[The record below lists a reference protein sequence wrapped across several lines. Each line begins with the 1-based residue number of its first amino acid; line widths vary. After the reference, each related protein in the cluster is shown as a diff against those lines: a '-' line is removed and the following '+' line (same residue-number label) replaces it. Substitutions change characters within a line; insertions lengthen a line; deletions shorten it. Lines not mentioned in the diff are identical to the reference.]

1 MAAATATATEEHD
14 KVEPLLERR
23 EIGHII
29 IEKRIHRMHHE
40 IEEIEKATGT
50 KIQMRMRPIIGKFHY
65 YYTSKNTNETVS
77 LIKENGL
84 RYVMYGQED
93 TDDSFWEC
101 CHGLKDGDE
110 QPRFESFEE
119 AETYILKNLK

>member
-1 MAAATATATEEHD
+1 MAAGTATATEEHD

-29 IEKRIHRMHHE
+29 IEKRIHRMANERE
-40 IEEIEKATGT
+40 IAQKLTGH
-50 KIQMRMRPIIGKFHY
+50 KFEMHNILGRFHY
-65 YYTSKNTNETVS
+65 WYISKNTGEKVS

-84 RYVMYGQED
+84 RYVLYGQED

-119 AETYILKNLK
+119 AEAYILNNLK